1 MKKATLILAEREKNM
16 KTIKEE
22 LEWHSVALDGNPSK
36 SGLYLIM
43 DSCAYVCLARYHAD
57 FNLWKPED
65 TFVMSRLTAWAEIS
79 TGDTLVKV
87 RMLEHENNSKD

>member
-1 MKKATLILAEREKNM
+1 M
-16 KTIKEE
+16 KTIKEI

-36 SGLYLIM
+36 SGLYLILNRY
-43 DSCAYVCLARYHAD
+43 AYACLARYDAD
-57 FNLWKPED
+57 INLWKPED
-65 TFVMSRLTAWAEIS
+65 NFDICRLTAWTEID

>member
-1 MKKATLILAEREKNM
+1 M

-22 LEWHSVALDGNPSK
+22 LEWHSVALDGKPSK

-43 DSCAYVCLARYHAD
+43 DRCAYVCLARYNAD
-57 FNLWKPED
+57 INLWKPED
-65 TFVMSRLTAWAEIS
+65 TFEIYRLTAWTEIS